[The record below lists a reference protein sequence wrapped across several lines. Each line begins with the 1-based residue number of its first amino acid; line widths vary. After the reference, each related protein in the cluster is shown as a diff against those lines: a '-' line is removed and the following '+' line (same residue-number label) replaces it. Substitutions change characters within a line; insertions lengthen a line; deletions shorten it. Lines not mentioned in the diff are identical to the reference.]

1 MWVSR
6 SFPRVRVLGS
16 FGRVTL
22 ILCTVCM
29 YIYVDTVRRLFVDGS
44 NEIRTLFYCSH
55 YYFFFIFCFFI
66 YLLRVATA
74 RIVYNN
80 VVSVCVRVNSSRMIV
95 VMTIVI

>member
-1 MWVSR
+1 MAQTR
-6 SFPRVRVLGS
+6 SGHYFIVL
-16 FGRVTL
+16 
-22 ILCTVCM
+22 I
-29 YIYVDTVRRLFVDGS
+29 I
-44 NEIRTLFYCSH
+44 I
-55 YYFFFIFCFFI
+55 FFFIFCFFI